1 MFAFVG
7 GALTCALIYTL
18 SWKGGIKPLRVILIG
33 VAVNAMFTGLLGAIN
48 AMSGPAQNSVT
59 AIVNANISQKTWGD
73 VSLLSKY
80 ITIGMLLAIVFSGRC
95 NLLALEDKT
104 IRSIGVNVD
113 LLRIYVSDIA
123 TLLIGMSTAIVGSI
137 AFIGLIVPHVS
148 RLLVGNDN
156 RVLIPYSM
164 LLGAFT
170 MLLADTVGK
179 ILIAPL
185 EIPVGVVMSVVGG
198 PFFIFLL
205 KKSEGLHES

>member
-1 MFAFVG
+1 
-7 GALTCALIYTL
+7 
-18 SWKGGIKPLRVILIG
+18 
-33 VAVNAMFTGLLGAIN
+33 
-48 AMSGPAQNSVT
+48 
-59 AIVNANISQKTWGD
+59 
-73 VSLLSKY
+73 
-80 ITIGMLLAIVFSGRC
+80 MLLAIVFSGRC

-113 LLRIYVSDIA
+113 LLRIYVSAIA

-148 RLLVGNDN
+148 RLFVGNDN

>member
-1 MFAFVG
+1 
-7 GALTCALIYTL
+7 
-18 SWKGGIKPLRVILIG
+18 
-33 VAVNAMFTGLLGAIN
+33 MFTGLLGAIN

-80 ITIGMLLAIVFSGRC
+80 ISIGMLLAIIFSGRC

-113 LLRIYVSDIA
+113 LLRIYVSAIA

-137 AFIGLIVPHVS
+137 AFIGLIVPHVA
-148 RLLVGNDN
+148 RIFVGNDN